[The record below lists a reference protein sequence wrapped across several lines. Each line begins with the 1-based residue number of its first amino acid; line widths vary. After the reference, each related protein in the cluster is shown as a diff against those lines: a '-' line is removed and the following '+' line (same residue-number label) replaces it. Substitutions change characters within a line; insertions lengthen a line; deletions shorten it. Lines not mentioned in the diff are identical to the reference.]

1 MTRMGRP
8 KKDNA
13 KRATIT
19 IRMSDETH
27 KKLNEYAIKHN
38 MSMTEVALRSLEE
51 YSIYIEGGNQY
62 GKGTKR
68 RAW

>member
-51 YSIYIEGGNQY
+51 YLSKKKYVL
-62 GKGTKR
+62 
-68 RAW
+68 

>member
-13 KRATIT
+13 KRTTIT

-27 KKLNEYAIKHN
+27 KKLNEYVCHQ
-38 MSMTEVALRSLEE
+38 T
-51 YSIYIEGGNQY
+51 
-62 GKGTKR
+62 
-68 RAW
+68 

>member
-19 IRMSDETH
+19 IRMSDETN
-27 KKLNEYAIKHN
+27 KKLKEYAATHN
-38 MSMTEVALRSLEE
+38 LSMTEVALRSLEE
-51 YSIYIEGGNQY
+51 YLSKKSKCCEPLFNIY
-62 GKGTKR
+62 
-68 RAW
+68 

>member
-38 MSMTEVALRSLEE
+38 MSMTEVALRNLEKFLSTQE
-51 YSIYIEGGNQY
+51 
-62 GKGTKR
+62 
-68 RAW
+68 

>member
-51 YSIYIEGGNQY
+51 YLSKKKQVL
-62 GKGTKR
+62 
-68 RAW
+68 